1 MCRGHLSEWP
11 ATQELI
17 HCPFFKMKSRKTARA
32 IAGIVLIAA
41 GFRLAVPK
49 AYLERTYLIPAGG
62 CRLETTIF
70 EKKDATPQGTVLLFP
85 GLVANKK
92 VMAFIAD
99 GFAEQN
105 LRVFVPDLPG
115 HGRSPGPFS
124 PQRAEDC
131 AEALLSGLIARGM
144 ANPDRTIV
152 AGHSMGGAI
161 ALRVG
166 AKIPVAGVVAIS
178 PAPMRPAHGVQSEML
193 LYQDPGPMPR
203 RFVVISGSLEP
214 ESMRANAADLVAS
227 RTDATAQFIVVPH
240 ATHASLIFGRAAVR
254 AFQDW
259 TAKTLQLTGT
269 PGMPSL
275 RQLYGAIAGFI
286 GLLLLANPF
295 LRELTGKKHASE
307 KEPIAVE
314 IGKSVPWPRMLLEFA
329 LGAILIVVLLRFG
342 NPLHAIRL
350 FEGDY
355 LASFLLP
362 LGIVLLFLRWDSLR
376 EYLSQWKSGLF
387 GSFFAGLILVLLF
400 SAWLELSVYEAWLT
414 PSKWLRL
421 PFLFLAFL
429 PYHFAEE
436 ICLLP
441 TANKSEW
448 RRFAAGL
455 SLRAAAWGALAL
467 GVFYL
472 HSGEILM
479 VLLLPYF
486 VLLTILQRRGMDMVH
501 QETSSALASAVFG
514 AILLAGF
521 CLVIFPVT

>member
-1 MCRGHLSEWP
+1 
-11 ATQELI
+11 
-17 HCPFFKMKSRKTARA
+17 MKSQKTARA
-32 IAGIVLIAA
+32 FAGVLLVAL
-41 GFRLAVPK
+41 GFWLAFPK
-49 AYLERTYLIPAGG
+49 AYLERTYLIPAAG

-70 EKKDATPQGTVLLFP
+70 EKKNGASQGTVLLLP

-92 VMAFIAD
+92 VMAFLAG

-124 PQRAEDC
+124 PQHAEDC

-144 ANPDRTIV
+144 ANPDRTVV
-152 AGHSMGGAI
+152 AGHSMGAAI

-178 PAPMRPAHGVQSEML
+178 PAPMRAAHGVLPEML
-193 LYQDPGPMPR
+193 LYQDPGPMPQ

-214 ESMRANAADLVAS
+214 QSMRANAADLVAS
-227 RTDATAQFIVVPH
+227 RNDGTAQFILIPH
-240 ATHASLIFGRAAVR
+240 ATHASLIFDHAGIRAL
-254 AFQDW
+254 QEW
-259 TAKTLQLTGT
+259 TIKTLQLTNA

-275 RQLYGAIAGFI
+275 RSLSGALAGFI

-295 LRELTGKKHASE
+295 LRELTGKKETGE
-307 KEPIAVE
+307 KEQQRTETGI
-314 IGKSVPWPRMLLEFA
+314 SVPWPRMLLEFA
-329 LGAILIVVLLRFG
+329 AGSLLIVFLLRFW
-342 NPLHAIRL
+342 NPLRSIHL

-355 LASFLLP
+355 LAGFLLL
-362 LGIVLLFLRWDSLR
+362 LGIALLLLRWNSVR
-376 EYLSQWKSGLF
+376 EQLLAWKSGLL
-387 GSFFAGLILVLLF
+387 GAFFAALILFLLF
-400 SAWLELSVYEAWLT
+400 TAWFELSLYEAWLT
-414 PSKWLRL
+414 PAKWLRF

-429 PYHFAEE
+429 PYLFAEE
-436 ICLLP
+436 ISLGP
-441 TANKSEW
+441 AANQSAW

-455 SLRAAAWGALAL
+455 SLRAVAWGGLAV
-467 GVFYL
+467 GVLYL

-486 VLLTILQRRGMDMVH
+486 VLLTVLQRRGMDIVH
-501 QETSSALASAVFG
+501 QQTSSALAAAVFG

>member
-1 MCRGHLSEWP
+1 
-11 ATQELI
+11 
-17 HCPFFKMKSRKTARA
+17 MKSRKTTRA
-32 IAGIVLIAA
+32 IAGIVLIAG
-41 GFRLAVPK
+41 GFWLAFPK
-49 AYLERTYLIPAGG
+49 RYREKTYLIPAGG
-62 CRLETTIF
+62 CHLETTIF
-70 EKKDATPQGTVLLFP
+70 EKNDATPQGTVLLFP

-92 VMAFIAD
+92 VMAFLAE

-115 HGRSPGPFS
+115 HGHSPGPFS
-124 PQRAEDC
+124 PAQAEDC
-131 AEALLSGLIARGM
+131 AEALVSGLVARGM

-178 PAPMRPAHGVQSEML
+178 PAPMRLAHGVQPEML
-193 LYQDPGPMPR
+193 LYQDPGPVPQ

-214 ESMRANAADLVAS
+214 ESMRANAGDLVAS
-227 RTDATAQFIVVPH
+227 RNDGTAQFILIPR
-240 ATHASLIFGRAAVR
+240 ATHATLLFNRAAVR
-254 AFQDW
+254 AIQDW
-259 TAKTLQLTGT
+259 TSKTLQLTGS

-275 RQLYGAIAGFI
+275 RQLYGALAGFA

-295 LRELTGKKHASE
+295 LRELTGKKQSGENKQEEA
-307 KEPIAVE
+307 E
-314 IGKSVPWPRMLLEFA
+314 ISNTVSWPRMLLEFA
-329 LGAILIVVLLRFG
+329 LSATLIVVLLRFW
-342 NPLHAIRL
+342 NPLRSIHL

-355 LASFLLP
+355 LASFLLL
-362 LGIVLLFLRWDSLR
+362 LGIALLLLHWNPLR
-376 EYLSQWKSGLF
+376 EQFLHWKSGLF
-387 GSFFAGLILVLLF
+387 GAFFAALILFLLF
-400 SAWLELSVYEAWLT
+400 TAWLELSLYEAWLT
-414 PSKWLRL
+414 PAKWLRF

-436 ICLLP
+436 ICVGP
-441 TANKSEW
+441 AANESAW

-455 SLRAAAWGALAL
+455 SLRAVAWAALAL
-467 GVFYL
+467 GVLYL

-486 VLLTILQRRGMDMVH
+486 VFLTILQRRGMDIVH

>member
-1 MCRGHLSEWP
+1 
-11 ATQELI
+11 
-17 HCPFFKMKSRKTARA
+17 MKSRKTAPA
-32 IAGIVLIAA
+32 LVGIVLVAA
-41 GFRLAVPK
+41 GFGLAFPK
-49 AYLERTYLIPAGG
+49 AYSERTYLIPAGG

-70 EKKDATPQGTVLLFP
+70 EKKDSTSQGTVLLLP

-92 VMAFIAD
+92 VMAFLAG

-115 HGRSPGPFS
+115 HGHSPGPFS
-124 PQRAEDC
+124 PQRAQDC
-131 AEALLSGLIARGM
+131 AEALLSGLISRGM

-161 ALRVG
+161 ALRLG

-178 PAPMRPAHGVQSEML
+178 PAPMRAAHGVQPEML
-193 LYQDPGPMPR
+193 LYSDPGPMPQH
-203 RFVVISGSLEP
+203 FVVISGGLEP
-214 ESMRANAADLVAS
+214 QSMRASAADLVAS
-227 RTDATAQFIVVPH
+227 RTDGTAQFLLIPR
-240 ATHASLIFGRAAVR
+240 ATHASLIFNRAVVRAA
-254 AFQDW
+254 QDW
-259 TAKTLQLTGT
+259 TAKALQLDGS

-275 RQLYGAIAGFI
+275 RMLYGAIAGII

-295 LRELTGKKHASE
+295 LREVTGKKPSGE
-307 KEPIAVE
+307 KEQREAEARNSIA
-314 IGKSVPWPRMLLEFA
+314 WPRMLLEF
-329 LGAILIVVLLRFG
+329 VLASIFTVFVLRFG
-342 NPLHAIRL
+342 GPLRSIRL

-355 LASFLLP
+355 LASFLLL
-362 LGIVLLFLRWDSLR
+362 LGIALLLLHWNSLR
-376 EYLSQWKSGLF
+376 EHFFLWKSGLLGALF
-387 GSFFAGLILVLLF
+387 GGLILVLLF
-400 SAWLELSVYEAWLT
+400 TAWLELSLYEAWLT
-414 PSKWLRL
+414 PAKWLRL

-436 ICLLP
+436 ISLGP
-441 TANKSEW
+441 TANQTAL

-455 SLRAAAWGALAL
+455 SLRAVAWAALAI
-467 GVFYL
+467 GVLYW

-486 VLLTILQRRGMDMVH
+486 VLIHILQRRGMDIVH
-501 QETSSALASAVFG
+501 QETGSALASAVFG

>member
-1 MCRGHLSEWP
+1 
-11 ATQELI
+11 
-17 HCPFFKMKSRKTARA
+17 MKSRKTARA
-32 IAGIVLIAA
+32 LAGILLVAA
-41 GFRLAVPK
+41 GFWLAFPK
-49 AYLERTYLIPAGG
+49 TYLERTYLIPAGG

-70 EKKDATPQGTVLLFP
+70 QKKDATEQGTVLLFP

-92 VMAFIAD
+92 VMAFLAK

-115 HGRSPGPFS
+115 HGHSPGPFS
-124 PQRAEDC
+124 PAHAEDC
-131 AEALLSGLIARGM
+131 GEALLSGLIARGM
-144 ANPDRTIV
+144 ANPDRTIL

-178 PAPMRPAHGVQSEML
+178 PAPMRAAHGVQPEML
-193 LYQDPGPMPR
+193 LYEDRGPLPKH
-203 RFVVISGSLEP
+203 FVVISGSLEP
-214 ESMRANAADLVAS
+214 ESMHANAADLAAS
-227 RTDATAQFIVVPH
+227 RSDGSAQFILIPG
-240 ATHASLIFGRAAVR
+240 ATHASLLFSRAAVH
-254 AFQDW
+254 AMQDW
-259 TAKTLQLTGT
+259 TAKTLQLTGS

-275 RQLYGAIAGFI
+275 RQLYGALAGFA

-295 LRELTGKKHASE
+295 LRELTGKRQSGE
-307 KEPIAVE
+307 KEQE
-314 IGKSVPWPRMLLEFA
+314 GLETGNTVPWPRMLLEFA
-329 LGAILIVVLLRFG
+329 LGAMLIVLLLRYW
-342 NPLHAIRL
+342 NPLRAIRL

-355 LASFLLP
+355 LASFLLL
-362 LGIVLLFLRWDSLR
+362 LGIALLLLRWNSLR
-376 EYLSQWKSGLF
+376 AQFFHWKSGLPGAF
-387 GSFFAGLILVLLF
+387 VSALILFLLF
-400 SAWLELSVYEAWLT
+400 SAWLELSLYEAWLT
-414 PSKWLRL
+414 PAKWLRF

-436 ICLLP
+436 ISLGN
-441 TANKSEW
+441 TANQSEW

-455 SLRAAAWGALAL
+455 SLRAVAWGALAV

-486 VLLTILQRRGMDMVH
+486 LLLTILQRRGMDIVH
-501 QETSSALASAVFG
+501 QESGSALVAAVFG

>member
-1 MCRGHLSEWP
+1 
-11 ATQELI
+11 
-17 HCPFFKMKSRKTARA
+17 MKSRKTARA
-32 IAGIVLIAA
+32 LAGILLVAA
-41 GFRLAVPK
+41 GFWLAFPK
-49 AYLERTYLIPAGG
+49 NYNERTYLIPAGG

-70 EKKDATPQGTVLLFP
+70 DKKDGASQGTVLLLP

-92 VMAFIAD
+92 VMAFLAA

-115 HGRSPGPFS
+115 HGHSPGPFS
-124 PQRAEDC
+124 PQRAEEC
-131 AEALLSGLIARGM
+131 SEALLATLVTGRM

-161 ALRVG
+161 ALRIG
-166 AKIPVAGVVAIS
+166 AKIPVAGIVAIS
-178 PAPMRPAHGVQSEML
+178 PAPMRAAHGVSSEEL
-193 LYQDPGPMPR
+193 LFSAPPVLPPHSLVMVGA
-203 RFVVISGSLEP
+203 LEP
-214 ESMRANAADLVAS
+214 QAIRWNAADLAVTRADGTTMYEEI
-227 RTDATAQFIVVPH
+227 RG
-240 ATHASLIFGRAAVR
+240 ATHASVLFDSSAVR
-254 AFQDW
+254 SAQGW
-259 TAKTLQLTGT
+259 VAHILTPHAGSTA
-269 PGMPSL
+269 GMPSR

-295 LRELTGKKHASE
+295 LRELTGKKQSAKTE
-307 KEPIAVE
+307 TQEAVDT
-314 IGKSVPWPRMLLEFA
+314 GNSFPWPRMLLEFA
-329 LGAILIVVLLRFG
+329 AGALLIVVLLRFW
-342 NPLHAIRL
+342 NPLRSIHL

-355 LASFLLP
+355 LASFLLL
-362 LGIVLLFLRWDSLR
+362 LGIALLLLRWNSLR
-376 EYLSQWKSGLF
+376 KRLSHWKSGLP
-387 GSFFAGLILVLLF
+387 GALFAGLILLLLF
-400 SAWLELSVYEAWLT
+400 TAWLELSLYEAWLT
-414 PSKWLRL
+414 PAKWSRF

-436 ICLLP
+436 ISLGP
-441 TANKSEW
+441 AANQSAW

-455 SLRAAAWGALAL
+455 SLRAFAWAALAL

-486 VLLTILQRRGMDMVH
+486 VLMHILLRRGMDIVH
-501 QETSSALASAVFG
+501 QETSSALAAAAFG

>member
-1 MCRGHLSEWP
+1 
-11 ATQELI
+11 
-17 HCPFFKMKSRKTARA
+17 MKSGKTVRA
-32 IAGIVLIAA
+32 IFGIVLIAA
-41 GFRLAVPK
+41 GFWLAFPK
-49 AYLERTYLIPAGG
+49 RYLERTYLIPAGG

-92 VMAFIAD
+92 VMAFLAE

-115 HGRSPGPFS
+115 HGHSPGPFS
-124 PQRAEDC
+124 PAHAENC

-144 ANPDRTIV
+144 ANPDRTIL
-152 AGHSMGGAI
+152 AGHSMGAAI

-166 AKIPVAGVVAIS
+166 AKVPVAGVVAIS
-178 PAPMRPAHGVQSEML
+178 PAPMRAAHGVQPEML
-193 LYQDPGPMPR
+193 LYQDPGPMPQR
-203 RFVVISGSLEP
+203 VLVISGSVEP
-214 ESMRANAADLVAS
+214 ESMRANAADLLS
-227 RTDATAQFIVVPH
+227 PRNDRTAQLVVIPH
-240 ATHASLIFGRAAVR
+240 ATHASLIFDRAVVR

-259 TAKTLQLTGT
+259 TAKTLQITGS

-295 LRELTGKKHASE
+295 LRELTGKKQSSE
-307 KEPIAVE
+307 KEQKEAE
-314 IGKSVPWPRMLLEFA
+314 IGSSVSWPRMLLEFA
-329 LGAILIVVLLRFG
+329 AGSLLIVLLLRFWD
-342 NPLHAIRL
+342 PLRSIHL

-355 LASFLLP
+355 LASFLLL
-362 LGIVLLFLRWDSLR
+362 LGIALLLLRRNALR
-376 EYLSQWKSGLF
+376 EHFLHWKSGLP
-387 GSFFAGLILVLLF
+387 GAVFAGLILLLLF
-400 SAWLELSVYEAWLT
+400 TAWLEISLYEAWLT
-414 PSKWLRL
+414 PAKWLRF

-436 ICLLP
+436 ICLGP
-441 TANKSEW
+441 AADQSAR

-455 SLRAAAWGALAL
+455 SLRAVAWAALAV
-467 GVFYL
+467 GVLYW

-486 VLLTILQRRGMDMVH
+486 VLLTVLQRRGMDIVH
-501 QETSSALASAVFG
+501 QETSSALAAGLFG

>member
-1 MCRGHLSEWP
+1 
-11 ATQELI
+11 
-17 HCPFFKMKSRKTARA
+17 MKSRKTTRA
-32 IAGIVLIAA
+32 LAGILLVAT
-41 GFRLAVPK
+41 GFWLAFPK
-49 AYLERTYLIPAGG
+49 RYLERTYLIPAAG

-92 VMAFIAD
+92 VMAFLAG

-115 HGRSPGPFS
+115 HGHSAGPFS
-124 PQRAEDC
+124 PAHAEDC
-131 AEALLSGLIARGM
+131 SEALLSGLIARGM
-144 ANPDRTIV
+144 VNPDRTIV

-161 ALRVG
+161 ALRVV

-178 PAPMRPAHGVQSEML
+178 PAPMRAAHGVRPETL
-193 LYQDPGPMPR
+193 LYQDPGPMPQ
-203 RFVVISGSLEP
+203 RFVVISGLLEP

-227 RTDATAQFIVVPH
+227 RADGTAQFISIPR
-240 ATHASLIFGRAAVR
+240 ATHASLIFDPSVVR

-275 RQLYGAIAGFI
+275 RQLYGAVAGFI

-295 LRELTGKKHASE
+295 LRELTGKKQSSE
-307 KEPIAVE
+307 TEQIAVE
-314 IGKSVPWPRMLLEFA
+314 IGNSVPWPRMLLEFA
-329 LGAILIVVLLRFG
+329 AGALLIVVLLRFW
-342 NPLHAIRL
+342 NPLRAIHL

-355 LASFLLP
+355 LASFLLL
-362 LGIVLLFLRWDSLR
+362 LGIALLLLRWNSLR
-376 EYLSQWKSGLF
+376 EHLSHWKSGLP
-387 GSFFAGLILVLLF
+387 GALIAGLILVLLF
-400 SAWLELSVYEAWLT
+400 TAWLELSLYEAWLT
-414 PSKWLRL
+414 PAKWLRF

-429 PYHFAEE
+429 PCHFAEE
-436 ICLLP
+436 ISLGP
-441 TANKSEW
+441 AANKSPW

-455 SLRAAAWGALAL
+455 SQRAVAWAALAV
-467 GVFYL
+467 GVLYL
-472 HSGEILM
+472 RSGEILM

-486 VLLTILQRRGMDMVH
+486 VLLHVLQRRGMDIVH
-501 QETSSALASAVFG
+501 QETSSALATAAFG